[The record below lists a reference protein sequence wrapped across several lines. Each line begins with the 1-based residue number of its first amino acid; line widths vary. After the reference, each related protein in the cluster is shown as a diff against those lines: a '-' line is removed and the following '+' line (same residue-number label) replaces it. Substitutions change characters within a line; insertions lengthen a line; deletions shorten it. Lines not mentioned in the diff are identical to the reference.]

1 MTPKVAGADI
11 ELTYAVDDAM
21 PRLLVGDAARL
32 RQVLVNLLANAIKF
46 TPAGEVGVTVSA
58 RRLEGSR
65 GLRLLAMPF
74 VKGQSGNPLGR
85 ASEALF
91 TNAIRKAALTV
102 DKAAKRRKLEL
113 IAEKLVE
120 KAIEGDNWCIGQV
133 GDRLDG
139 KPKERQ
145 EHEGVV
151 DHAIRIIWEG
161 MPIPRIEHEG
171 CTTGISAEG
180 SIPALPPPEAEIGD
194 HSGAAAGDGS
204 DDQ

>member
-1 MTPKVAGADI
+1 VAN
-11 ELTYAVDDAM
+11 
-21 PRLLVGDAARL
+21 RNR
-32 RQVLVNLLANAIKF
+32 
-46 TPAGEVGVTVSA
+46 
-58 RRLEGSR
+58 
-65 GLRLLAMPF
+65 LRLLAMPF

-113 IAEKLVE
+113 IAEKLVA
-120 KAIEGDNWCIGQV
+120 KAIEGDNWCIGQI

-139 KPKERQ
+139 KPKEKQ
-145 EHEGVV
+145 EHVGLM

-161 MPIPRIEHEG
+161 MPPISDERSDPRIQ
-171 CTTGISAEG
+171 SAR
-180 SIPALPPPEAEIGD
+180 SVPALPSPETEKGD
-194 HSGAAAGDGS
+194 HRCASKGGEDGG

>member
-1 MTPKVAGADI
+1 M
-11 ELTYAVDDAM
+11 
-21 PRLLVGDAARL
+21 
-32 RQVLVNLLANAIKF
+32 
-46 TPAGEVGVTVSA
+46 
-58 RRLEGSR
+58 
-65 GLRLLAMPF
+65 LAMPF

-113 IAEKLVE
+113 IAEKLVA

-145 EHEGVV
+145 EHAGLM
-151 DHAIRIIWEG
+151 DHAIRIIWPG
-161 MPIPRIEHEG
+161 MPAINGEASAPQIENTEPV
-171 CTTGISAEG
+171 A
-180 SIPALPPPEAEIGD
+180 ALPAPQPEIVPTDNEGND
-194 HSGAAAGDGS
+194 
-204 DDQ
+204 